1 MWNHRS
7 GIHIWVCLTLKPG
20 CLISYKYLYFPM
32 LPLFSSLTYKIWL
45 MTTQFSKLPFRSM
58 SNEADLSV
66 LCIFCSYSLFSQKH
80 NQHLVN
86 SIYIQWSFFF
96 LFLLDHNLST
106 ARIMYFF
113 REKEWWYLVHFLFT
127 GLSVCLTDTCSHYS
141 CMSERKEW
149 LFKPHLGFFILG
161 WSTKEW
167 SCMWFW
173 LWLDTGM
180 KLQPFITELEQVH
193 FLLRTCGLRTC
204 THTQPSWHS
213 ALITSFACSK
223 SVHDFLFPFVSSLNS
238 SV

>member
-20 CLISYKYLYFPM
+20 CLISYKYHYFPM

-45 MTTQFSKLPFRSM
+45 MTTQFSKLPFCSM

-86 SIYIQWSFFF
+86 SVYIQWSFFF

-113 REKEWWYLVHFLFT
+113 REKNDGILFISCSLGLASAWLIHAVIIHACLKEKSGFLN
-127 GLSVCLTDTCSHYS
+127 H
-141 CMSERKEW
+141 
-149 LFKPHLGFFILG
+149 ILD
-161 WSTKEW
+161 S
-167 SCMWFW
+167 SF
-173 LWLDTGM
+173 LDEAPRNG
-180 KLQPFITELEQVH
+180 H
-193 FLLRTCGLRTC
+193 
-204 THTQPSWHS
+204 
-213 ALITSFACSK
+213 AC
-223 SVHDFLFPFVSSLNS
+223 DFGCD
-238 SV
+238 